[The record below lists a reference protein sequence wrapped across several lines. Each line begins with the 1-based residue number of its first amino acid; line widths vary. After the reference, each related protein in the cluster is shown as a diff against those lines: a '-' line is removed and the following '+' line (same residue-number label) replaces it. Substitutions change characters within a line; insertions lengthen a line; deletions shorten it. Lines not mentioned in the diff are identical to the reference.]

1 VTGTYSIRLE
11 LGHASWRVQDT
22 IGQVAD
28 VYGIPPSA
36 GIPGVPLV
44 TCFHLTDGISE
55 ADLALAV
62 ARASGGAGYLSA
74 VLDGWVRR
82 TGPGGP
88 ELGIGVR
95 FSDTTEHFLHDFT
108 AALSR
113 CIRNDEREA
122 VRSDGWFVPVA
133 CGIDP
138 GVFREIWAGLGQT
151 AGLFERLL
159 LRLLPRRYG
168 KVRHIRPVLLQVD
181 LLRITV
187 LCEGSVIGA
196 FDLPSGSW
204 LLADEA
210 SDERRWEA
218 TFRAYRI
225 MSGQEREEA
234 AYVPGHEVFVAS
246 DLHLGHANIIHYCAR
261 PFCFENPGGMD
272 DVLVR
277 NWNATVKPD
286 DRAFFLGDLSYNR
299 RGAPVRDARGRL
311 SGRITYVRGNHD
323 GGIRDAV
330 DEITLDYRGIRFLM
344 VHDPKYVPDTYD
356 GWVVHGHTHNN
367 RLADYPFFD
376 PVNRR
381 INVSVEVIGYRP
393 VALSWLAGLIG
404 EAESSGVRS
413 ARLLRDVPLTG
424 PVK

>member
-1 VTGTYSIRLE
+1 MTGTYSIRLE
-11 LGHASWRVQDT
+11 LGHASWRVRDT

-28 VYGIPPSA
+28 VYGIAPSG

-44 TCFHLTDGISE
+44 TVFHLADGISG
-55 ADLALAV
+55 ADLVPAV
-62 ARASGGAGYLSA
+62 ARVFEGAGYLSA

-82 TGPGGP
+82 TGPGGRA
-88 ELGIGVR
+88 LGIGVR
-95 FSDTTEHFLHDFT
+95 FSETSERFLHDLT
-108 AALSR
+108 AALSPL
-113 CIRNDEREA
+113 IRNDEREA
-122 VRSDGWFVPVA
+122 VKSDGWCVPVA

-138 GVFREIWAGLGQT
+138 GAFREIWAGLGLT
-151 AGLFERLL
+151 GGLFERLL
-159 LRLLPRRYG
+159 LRLFPRRYG
-168 KVRHIRPVLLQVD
+168 KVRPIRPVLLPVD

-187 LCEGSVIGA
+187 LCERSVTGA

-204 LLADEA
+204 LSADEA

-225 MSGQEREEA
+225 LSGQELDDA

-261 PFCFENPGGMD
+261 PFCYETPGSMD
-272 DVLVR
+272 EVLVR
-277 NWNATVKPD
+277 NWNATVKSG

-311 SGRITYVRGNHD
+311 SGRITYIRGNHD

-330 DEITLDYRGIRFLM
+330 DDITLDYRGIRFLM
-344 VHDPKYVPDTYD
+344 VHDPKYAPDD
-356 GWVVHGHTHNN
+356 FNGWVVHGHTHNN

-393 VALSWLAGLIG
+393 VALSYLAGLIG
-404 EAESSGVRS
+404 EAERSGVRS
-413 ARLLRDVPLTG
+413 ARLLRDSPG
-424 PVK
+424 PGR